1 MNEKMKRLVFT
12 LVGISLLE
20 EEKGLLGEDRRILK
34 DNLDRIKKQGNIEA
48 FITDN
53 DSSKVKDLKK
63 HVLDKW
69 ANKNLRDELA
79 EFSAEIASLSLLKPN
94 NAVDNKDDKIIFIVT
109 QTPEC
114 AFAGIVNAKFIIY
127 RRTKN
132 KNWDLI
138 IFNKSNDVFSCD
150 NVEIK
155 IVEGLQVEKGRE
167 FASKGIKNLFTFVS
181 DKIEN
186 E

>member
-1 MNEKMKRLVFT
+1 MKRLIFT
-12 LVGISLLE
+12 LTGISLLD
-20 EEKGLLGEDRRILK
+20 EEKELLGTGRNLK
-34 DNLDRIKKQGNIEA
+34 DNLNEINEWSNLEDI
-48 FITDN
+48 ITDN
-53 DSSKVKDLKK
+53 TILKDRKRDVLNALKS
-63 HVLDKW
+63 
-69 ANKNLRDELA
+69 KNLRDEYA
-79 EFSAEIASLSLLKPN
+79 KFSAEIASLSLLKPS
-94 NAVDNKDDKIIFIVT
+94 NAVDNEDDKIIFIVT

-114 AFAGIVNAKFIIY
+114 AFAGIVNGKFIIY

-132 KNWDLI
+132 QDWDSI

-155 IVEGLQVEKGRE
+155 IVEGLQVERGNE
-167 FASKGIKNLFTFVS
+167 FASEGIKNLFTFVS